1 MTERNLSYTSLTT
14 DPIWVRFFGKIMTQ
28 IRQSAAKRNQSKR
41 GEYSIE
47 ITTDHLVQIWIMQN
61 GRSYYTGNP
70 LDIEGEGL
78 NAVSVDRINSEIGYV
93 LGNICFVTRF
103 ENLGKNKATIEEF
116 RDFWE
121 KGGWPYDPNW
131 SFAVTPLHNPEMEVP
146 INGKN
151 ANYDVVIDLKAS
163 FLKLCNAN
171 TTKTTKSSKKR
182 AQKILNVPVNTRK
195 TSLYYPNFQGTTLYD
210 LWEMNKVQKMTVRQ
224 IADHFDVK
232 EKAMGNYF
240 ERKIRPVMALDA

>member
-1 MTERNLSYTSLTT
+1 MTEQNVSYTSLTT
-14 DPIWVRFFGKIMTQ
+14 DPIWMRFFNKMMSKIKA
-28 IRQSAAKRNQSKR
+28 SAAKRSQSKR
-41 GEYSIE
+41 DEHPIE
-47 ITTDHLVQIWIMQN
+47 ITTDQLAQIWIMQN

-70 LDIEGEGL
+70 LDIDGEGL

-93 LGNICFVTRF
+93 LGNICFVTQF
-103 ENLGKNKATIEEF
+103 ENLGKNRATIEEF

-146 INGKN
+146 IK
-151 ANYDVVIDLKAS
+151 YDLVIDLKSS
-163 FLKLCNAN
+163 F
-171 TTKTTKSSKKR
+171 KTTKSSKKH

-210 LWEMNKVQKMTVRQ
+210 LWEMNKVQNMTVRQ

-240 ERKIRPVMALDA
+240 ERKINPMMTAA

>member
-1 MTERNLSYTSLTT
+1 MTEQNVSYTSLTT
-14 DPIWVRFFGKIMTQ
+14 DPIWMRFFNKMMSKIKA
-28 IRQSAAKRNQSKR
+28 SAAKRSQSKR
-41 GEYSIE
+41 DEHPIE
-47 ITTDHLVQIWIMQN
+47 ITTDQLAQIWIMQN

-70 LDIEGEGL
+70 LDIDGEGL

-93 LGNICFVTRF
+93 LGNICFVTQF
-103 ENLGKNKATIEEF
+103 ENLGKNRATIEEF

-146 INGKN
+146 IK
-151 ANYDVVIDLKAS
+151 YDLVIDLKSS

-171 TTKTTKSSKKR
+171 TTKTTKSSKKH

-210 LWEMNKVQKMTVRQ
+210 LWEMNKVQNMTVRQ

-240 ERKIRPVMALDA
+240 ERKINPMMTAA